1 MEQGKPLTTV
11 TENNL
16 EQVCLENNVSRRRFL
31 QGMGYSSLA
40 LAGAGMLDL
49 WAAPDV
55 HAASL
60 TTTPWTDVPILL
72 RVTDAVKP
80 GDLLTIYGEGLQRSA
95 GDLQIAVG
103 PAPGP
108 VSFPQPPTDAYM
120 LTPIISDPDGHF
132 TTTALP
138 SDVIPG
144 VYAVWVHNDYGWSLP
159 ILLNA
164 ARPQW
169 ITESAAFAGLQL
181 KVVGR
186 NLDSREFGGEAQTLV
201 RLVSG
206 RTHYEMKIEDINPF
220 AVTFTIPQHVPN
232 GTYDVYVSNGGNR
245 WEKSAYIDEYNQRLT
260 IVDAAPDPLSLG
272 VWWVNQFNWGQ
283 QVNVQ
288 DYGADPN
295 GSVDSTGAFQRA
307 INDIASRGG
316 GIVLIPDGNYLIT
329 TLTLPPGTILQ
340 GQSQAGTTLTYANT
354 ASNAASV
361 IMFSAQTDSTG
372 ASAGKVGLARLTVTV
387 DSTNPNQV
395 YPDAFFSLGDAWG
408 ARVQDELQRTARY
421 MFLKEV
427 SLQYPLTAHT
437 GRAIASYTIGKGHF
451 LVQDSH
457 LYGYQAVVESTFI
470 SQYSQII
477 NTTMEASVAQPGI
490 GGIYVVLE
498 GNTVTLHPEL
508 QLGQT
513 HGFFTRGPSYV
524 ANNLV
529 TNVGTAPSYN
539 DGEVYAV
546 ENYRGGTKMIGTV
559 TAASANTVSV
569 SPRWVHLYSWENS
582 TWNPWDITH
591 HAWAG
596 WHIVIIAGRGMGQD
610 RLLTSWDGAST
621 YTLSKSWDVLPD
633 TSSKFA
639 VLVPVKAVT
648 FYHNDAQNAAKGY
661 WFYNDT
667 IDGVMSSNTGENIEG
682 FYVSTYY
689 IEKTANKDYRFTVGY
704 FNRIVNNTMTG
715 VSTRDKVGGIGT
727 RMEVGATDA
736 YAYNIYGFSIK
747 NNSVTSVLPAPT
759 PSGYTEAPTVNGL
772 YVVNMNDV
780 QKVTHNAI
788 LGAFIEHNT
797 VTDSDRGISLGGT
810 GYPLYSPA
818 RQALWNPVSDGIVIT
833 ANSFNNVT
841 TQVTDNGTTGTVYYP

>member
-16 EQVCLENNVSRRRFL
+16 EQVFSESNVSRRRFL
-31 QGMGYSSLA
+31 QGVGYSSLA

-49 WAAPDV
+49 WAASDV
-55 HAASL
+55 HASSL

-80 GDLLTIYGEGLQRSA
+80 GELLTIYGEGLHSSA
-95 GDLQIAVG
+95 GNLQIAVS

-108 VSFPQPPTDAYM
+108 VSLPQPPVDAYM
-120 LTPIISDPDGHF
+120 LTPIFSDPDGHF
-132 TTTALP
+132 TTAVLP
-138 SDVIPG
+138 GDAAPG
-144 VYAVWVHNDYGWSLP
+144 VYAVWVQNDYGWSQP

-169 ITESAAFAGLQL
+169 ISESAAFAGLQL

-186 NLDSREFGGEAQTLV
+186 NLDSREFGGLAQTLV

-220 AVTFTIPQHVPN
+220 AVTFTIPHHVPN
-232 GTYDVYVSNGGNR
+232 GTYDVYVSNGGDR
-245 WEKSAYIDEYNQRLT
+245 WEKISYAEEYNQHLT
-260 IVDAAPDPLSLG
+260 IVDAAPDPLGLG

-283 QVNVQ
+283 QVSVQ

-295 GSVDSTGAFQRA
+295 GSADSTGAFQSA

-316 GIVLIPDGNYLIT
+316 GIISIPDGNYRIT
-329 TLTLPPGTILQ
+329 TLTLPPGTILR
-340 GQSQAGTTLTYANT
+340 GQSQAGTTLIYANT
-354 ASNAASV
+354 AANASKV
-361 IMFSAQTDSTG
+361 SMISAQTDATG
-372 ASAGKVGLARLTVTV
+372 ASAGTVGLARLTVTV
-387 DSTNPNQV
+387 DPTNPNQV
-395 YPDAFFSLGDAWG
+395 YPDQFFLLGDAWG
-408 ARVQDELQRTARY
+408 ARVQDELQRTAQY

-427 SLQYPLTAHT
+427 SLTYPLTART
-437 GRAIASYTIGKGHF
+437 GRAIGCVTIGKGHF
-451 LVQDSH
+451 VLQDSH
-457 LYGYQAVVESTFI
+457 LYGYWGVLTSTYI
-470 SQYSQII
+470 SQYSQVS
-477 NTTMEASVAQPGI
+477 NTTMEASTGEPGV
-490 GGIYVVLE
+490 GGIYIVLE
-498 GNTVTLHPEL
+498 GNTLTFHPEL
-508 QLGQT
+508 QLGDT

-529 TNVGTAPSYN
+529 NNVGTAPSYN
-539 DGEVYAV
+539 DGEAYGV
-546 ENYRGGTKMIGTV
+546 EGYRGQTKMIGTV
-559 TAASANTVSV
+559 TAASSTTVSV
-569 SPRWVHLYSWENS
+569 NPRWVHLNYWEDPK
-582 TWNPWDITH
+582 WNPWDITH
-591 HAWAG
+591 HSWAG
-596 WHIVIIAGRGMGQD
+596 WHIVITDGRGLGQD

-621 YTLSKSWDVLPD
+621 YTLSKPWDVLPD

-639 VLVPVKAVT
+639 VLVAVKAAT
-648 FYHNDAQNAAKGY
+648 FYHNDAKNAAKGY
-661 WFYNDT
+661 WFYNDV

-689 IEKTANKDYRFTVGY
+689 IETANKDYRFTVGY
-704 FNRIVNNTMTG
+704 FNRIANNTMTG

-727 RMEVGATDA
+727 RVELGATDA

-759 PSGYTEAPTVNGL
+759 ISGYTEAPTVNGL

-780 QKVTHNAI
+780 QKATRNAI

-797 VTDSDRGISLGGT
+797 VTDSNRGISLGGT

-818 RQALWNPVSDGIVIT
+818 KQALWNPTSNGILIT
-833 ANSFNNVT
+833 ANTFNNVT